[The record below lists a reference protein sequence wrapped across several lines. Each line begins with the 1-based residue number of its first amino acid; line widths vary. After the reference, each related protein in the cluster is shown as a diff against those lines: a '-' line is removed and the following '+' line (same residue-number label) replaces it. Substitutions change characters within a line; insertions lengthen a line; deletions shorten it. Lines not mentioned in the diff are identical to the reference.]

1 MVTAMDSLLSGSE
14 RQQIITLYADRF
26 KTLGRQVKAV
36 GWSSEDSQR
45 LRFEVLCRNLNLKGK
60 RILDVG
66 CGLGDFVSFLNE
78 RTSGDFQYI
87 GIDIVPDFI
96 EQAKRD
102 YVGKNINFV
111 VGDIYKAVFP
121 PVDIAILSGAL
132 SFHVEDNQK
141 LLHHTLAKMFEAVT
155 ESTAL
160 NFLSTY
166 VDYQLD
172 KNHHYNPGEVFEY
185 AKTLTPYVNLLHD
198 YPLFEFTIQLFK

>member
-1 MVTAMDSLLSGSE
+1 MSSILSGTE
-14 RQQIITLYADRF
+14 RQQIISLYADRF
-26 KTLGRQVKAV
+26 KILGKQVKAV
-36 GWSSEDSQR
+36 GWSSEESQQ

-66 CGLGDFVSFLNE
+66 CGLGDFVGFLRE
-78 RTSGDFQYI
+78 YTSGDFEYI

-96 EQAKRD
+96 AQAKRD
-102 YVGKNINFV
+102 YIGKNISFV
-111 VGDIYKAVFP
+111 IGDIYNEVFP

-141 LLHHTLAKMFEAVT
+141 LLHHALEKMLEAVS
-155 ESTAL
+155 ECAAL
-160 NFLSTY
+160 NFLSSY

-172 KNHHYNPGEVFEY
+172 KNYHYNPGAVFGY
-185 AKTLTPYVNLLHD
+185 AKTLTPYVNLFHD

>member
-1 MVTAMDSLLSGSE
+1 MNSILSATE
-14 RQQIITLYADRF
+14 KQKIISLYADRF
-26 KTLGRQVKAV
+26 KILGRQVKSV
-36 GWSSEDSQR
+36 GWGSEESQR

-66 CGLGDFVSFLNE
+66 CGLGDFVDFVQDK
-78 RTSGDFQYI
+78 TAGDFQYI

-102 YVGKNINFV
+102 YSGKNISFL
-111 VGDIYKAVFP
+111 VGDIYSEMFP

-141 LLHHTLAKMFEAVT
+141 LLHHTLAKMFESIT
-155 ESTAL
+155 ESAAL
-160 NFLSTY
+160 NFLTTY

-172 KNHHYNPGEVFEY
+172 KNHHYNPEDVFAY
-185 AKTLTPYVNLLHD
+185 AKTLTPYVNLFHD